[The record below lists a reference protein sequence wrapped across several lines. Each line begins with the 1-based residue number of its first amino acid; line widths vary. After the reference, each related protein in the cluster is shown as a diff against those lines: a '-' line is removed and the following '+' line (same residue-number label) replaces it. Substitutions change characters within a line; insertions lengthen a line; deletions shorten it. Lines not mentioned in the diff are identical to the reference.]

1 MCFFYSLCHLE
12 AKYEK
17 GSKKI
22 KGGRALKEKYIGNVK
37 NVHIKDR
44 IKAKRA
50 KKPKGCVGT

>member
-1 MCFFYSLCHLE
+1 LE

-17 GSKKI
+17 GSKKM

-37 NVHIKDR
+37 NVHLKGR

-50 KKPKGCVGT
+50 KRPKGCVGT